1 MSVSPLRLAVAGAR
15 DVVTR
20 GVEALVSD
28 FPDRLQMVPLPRD
41 LDDVEPDVVLF
52 DAVALHDSDGH
63 ELDLLVKESASA
75 VLVLAREPRPDLT
88 ALALARGADAW
99 VSLEAPADQVV
110 AAIEA
115 AAAAYG
121 DDADPGGGNP
131 PRAGIPADLKE
142 TAGLSDREAEMLGY
156 ILQDLRNAEIAERC
170 FLSVNSVK
178 TYMRS
183 AYRKLGVNNRAQAVL
198 WCVQHGV
205 SHARR

>member
-1 MSVSPLRLAVAGAR
+1 VSVSPLRLAVAGAR

>member
-1 MSVSPLRLAVAGAR
+1 MSVSPVRLAVAGAR
-15 DVVTR
+15 DIVTW

-28 FPDRLQMVPLPRD
+28 FPDRLQIVPLPRD
-41 LDDVEPDVVLF
+41 VSDVEPDVVLF
-52 DAVALHDSDGH
+52 DAIALHGSDGH

-75 VLVLAREPRPDLT
+75 LLVLAREGRPDLT
-88 ALALARGADAW
+88 TLALARGADAW
-99 VSLEAPADQVV
+99 VSLEAPADEMV

-115 AAAAYG
+115 AAASYD
-121 DDADPGGGNP
+121 DDADPGTGNP
-131 PRAGIPADLKE
+131 PRLTIPADLRE
-142 TAGLSDREAEMLGY
+142 TAGLSEREAEMLGY

-178 TYMRS
+178 TYIRG

-205 SHARR
+205 THAHR